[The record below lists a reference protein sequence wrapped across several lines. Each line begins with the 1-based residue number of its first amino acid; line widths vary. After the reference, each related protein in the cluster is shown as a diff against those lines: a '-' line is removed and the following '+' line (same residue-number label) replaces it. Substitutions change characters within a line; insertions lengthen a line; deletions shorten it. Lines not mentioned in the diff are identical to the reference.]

1 MARVIKSLMHRDRQR
16 GLSTGERKML
26 HNARQVL
33 LSEIVL
39 AKGGDYRAVEAR
51 VDTAMMRNP
60 AV

>member
-1 MARVIKSLMHRDRQR
+1 MNSSKPVISPPII
-16 GLSTGERKML
+16 SGERKML

-51 VDTAMMRNP
+51 VDTAMMCNP